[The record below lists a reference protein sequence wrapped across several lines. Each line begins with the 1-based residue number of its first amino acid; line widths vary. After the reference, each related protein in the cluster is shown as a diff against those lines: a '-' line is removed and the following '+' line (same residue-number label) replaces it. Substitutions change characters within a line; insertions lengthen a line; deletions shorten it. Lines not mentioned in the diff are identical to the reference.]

1 MHSAP
6 DLSDPQP
13 SVAATGIVS
22 PHPGPSTFSVSI
34 EDDKGNIIVVRRVED
49 TVRVSK
55 ATGDLEVTEESGSV
69 TLTWKGIVGT
79 KGFILHRTE
88 KGKENYTPIS
98 NLIPYFGQD
107 GTEQY
112 LYKFI
117 DNATKPDIQY
127 DYRLEVVEKVKEN
140 ELKMGKLAE

>member
-1 MHSAP
+1 MHSTP
-6 DLSDPQP
+6 HPSDTQP
-13 SVAATGIVS
+13 SAAATGVVS
-22 PHPGPSTFSVSI
+22 PYPGPSSFSVSI
-34 EDDKGNIIVVRRVED
+34 EDDKGNIIVVRRVEG
-49 TVRVSK
+49 TVSVSK